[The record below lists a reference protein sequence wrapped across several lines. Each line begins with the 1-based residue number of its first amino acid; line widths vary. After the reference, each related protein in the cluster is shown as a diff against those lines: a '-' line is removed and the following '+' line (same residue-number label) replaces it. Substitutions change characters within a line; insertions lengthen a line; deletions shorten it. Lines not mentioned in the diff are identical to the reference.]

1 METIENIYA
10 SMFREYD
17 NIHAAR
23 GCNQYK
29 HLPGCPNSGGENSEE
44 KKEKDE
50 DARFAQIREDYYDIE
65 DEFMKY
71 SKMLKSLEGSG
82 EDELEKS
89 IREKRKK
96 AFDELNRIE
105 KLFKDANRRLQ

>member
-1 METIENIYA
+1 MPLAVAISISIY
-10 SMFREYD
+10 RDDRILVER
-17 NIHAAR
+17 I
-23 GCNQYK
+23 
-29 HLPGCPNSGGENSEE
+29 L
-44 KKEKDE
+44 KKKKK
-50 DARFAQIREDYYDIE
+50 YDIE